1 MNVSSLLLAIWLL
14 TKSLFLS
21 LQEVKFSPLSGFAL
35 LKAKED
41 GIKIQRLRLMLR
53 QFVAYMFYLLLVM
66 ALCYTN
72 FTQHTYNMSQAV
84 ERSFVTPTMPN
95 SNKSFK
101 NISRYNAALSLYIC
115 NVLLVNQLLFLKLLK
130 R

>member
-1 MNVSSLLLAIWLL
+1 MSV
-14 TKSLFLS
+14 
-21 LQEVKFSPLSGFAL
+21 QEVKFSPLSGFAL

>member
-1 MNVSSLLLAIWLL
+1 MSV
-14 TKSLFLS
+14 
-21 LQEVKFSPLSGFAL
+21 QEVKFSPLSGFAL

-101 NISRYNAALSLYIC
+101 NISRYNAALSVSL
-115 NVLLVNQLLFLKLLK
+115 
-130 R
+130 